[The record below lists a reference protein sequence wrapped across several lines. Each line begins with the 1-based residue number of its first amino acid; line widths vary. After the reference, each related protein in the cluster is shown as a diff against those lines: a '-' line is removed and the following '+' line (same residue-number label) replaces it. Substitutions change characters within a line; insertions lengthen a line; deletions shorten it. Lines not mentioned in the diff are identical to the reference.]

1 MTTPTRACQ
10 PEETYATYR
19 NLMQAAMV
27 SLRPTQ
33 ELYIRHRKEL
43 TDPWVG
49 PGALRHR
56 DMITKHANDLLDEWI
71 DDGDVEFISRFA
83 RPLPQRVMA
92 SLLGFPLEDIPQLA
106 EWGDAVVTAFV
117 HGSGLKHELTP
128 EQTRD
133 MLARLDGFQDYI
145 YEHVRAKRLDPQ
157 DDMVSFLCEVH
168 YEALDRKLTDLEI
181 AGIVHAMII
190 GGLETTQ
197 YALEEQ
203 AQLLCEHPG
212 MFEQLRHDRAK
223 VRAFTEEGMRMRS
236 PTHGLSTR
244 ATSQDEVFQ
253 GVEVPAGSLLHLR
266 FGAANVDEEEF
277 ACPFDL
283 DLDREGLTRHVAFST
298 GPRVCPGANLSRV
311 EQQIAWG
318 VLLDRLESI
327 EYGDGNDWLHQ
338 PGIMLG
344 TLKLNLRFT
353 KARCAAVA
361 RDGPHDQRFLT
372 RSTVDRPGP
381 WALRCRCEPH
391 RRRSARHR
399 RTPGALRRRARP
411 SPARPPARRVHHR
424 RRVGNGRWQRP
435 PRRSRRDHGVHGTPR
450 RAPRRP
456 PDDEHLHRGGLGRPA
471 RRWPPRPPALARR
484 VSRRRVGSAE
494 PDAACSTAD
503 TTMMSCAP
511 TPAGASGIGD
521 TSTARS
527 RHGPTW
533 CAGPNQSKPS
543 EDARRLRG
551 RFDELVGETGDLQ
564 QPTHLIRGVSHD
576 DAAGA
581 RTLVCRDEHVQTR

>member
-1 MTTPTRACQ
+1 MTCPVGLADVDLFGVGAQEHWYEAYEILHRDAPVLRIEGGGLTPGTDAFVLTKHADVTRVVRDPERFTSLTQARIGAWAGRGMSA
-10 PEETYATYR
+10 EETYATSH

-56 DMITKHANDLLDEWI
+56 EMITQHANDLLDEWI
-71 DDGDVEFISRFA
+71 DDGEVEFVSRFA

-117 HGSGLKHELTP
+117 HGTGLKHELTA
-128 EQTRD
+128 EQTEG
-133 MLARLDGFQDYI
+133 MLARLEGFQDYI
-145 YEHVRAKRLDPQ
+145 YEHVRAKRVDPL
-157 DDMVSFLCEVH
+157 DDMVSYLCDVH

-212 MFEQLRHDRAK
+212 LFEQLRHDRGK
-223 VRAFTEEGMRMRS
+223 VRAFTEEGLRMRS

-244 ATSQDEVFQ
+244 VTTRDEIFQ

-266 FGAANVDEEEF
+266 FGAANVDADEF

-283 DLDREGLTRHVAFST
+283 DLDRDGLTRHVAFST

-311 EQQIAWG
+311 EQQVAWG
-318 VLLDRLESI
+318 VLLDRLDSI
-327 EYGDGNDWLHQ
+327 EYGDSNDWLHQ

-344 TLKLNLRFT
+344 TLKLNLRVS
-353 KARCAAVA
+353 KAEAPLSF
-361 RDGPHDQRFLT
+361 GT
-372 RSTVDRPGP
+372 G
-381 WALRCRCEPH
+381 
-391 RRRSARHR
+391 
-399 RTPGALRRRARP
+399 RT
-411 SPARPPARRVHHR
+411 S
-424 RRVGNGRWQRP
+424 
-435 PRRSRRDHGVHGTPR
+435 
-450 RAPRRP
+450 
-456 PDDEHLHRGGLGRPA
+456 GG
-471 RRWPPRPPALARR
+471 
-484 VSRRRVGSAE
+484 S
-494 PDAACSTAD
+494 
-503 TTMMSCAP
+503 
-511 TPAGASGIGD
+511 
-521 TSTARS
+521 
-527 RHGPTW
+527 
-533 CAGPNQSKPS
+533 
-543 EDARRLRG
+543 
-551 RFDELVGETGDLQ
+551 
-564 QPTHLIRGVSHD
+564 
-576 DAAGA
+576 
-581 RTLVCRDEHVQTR
+581 